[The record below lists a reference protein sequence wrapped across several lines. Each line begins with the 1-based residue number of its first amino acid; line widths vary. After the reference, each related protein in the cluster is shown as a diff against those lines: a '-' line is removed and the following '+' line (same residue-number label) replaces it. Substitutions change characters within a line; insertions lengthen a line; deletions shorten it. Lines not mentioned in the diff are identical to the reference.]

1 MQQFF
6 LFFDQNRI
14 IVPILAAWLIALS
27 AADLVLCSWDKRCA
41 KRGAWRVPEKRL
53 LLIAHFGGAPGLWAG
68 MALFRH
74 KTRHLVF
81 QVSAPVLT
89 VVQLSF
95 LFFAAVSPWIIN

>member
-1 MQQFF
+1 MQQCF

-27 AADLVLCSWDKRCA
+27 AADLVLCFWDKRCA

-53 LLIAHFGGAPGLWAG
+53 LLIALFGGAPGPRAG